1 MNIRIGY
8 GVDVH
13 RLENDLPLFIGG
25 RQIESDLGAVG
36 HS

>member
-13 RLENDLPLFIGG
+13 RLEKDLPLFLGG
-25 RQIESDLGAVG
+25 LEIPSELGA
-36 HS
+36 